1 VVAARL
7 NTEQDGLSETSEPQG
22 YNWWRNIRRT

>member
-1 VVAARL
+1 L
-7 NTEQDGLSETSEPQG
+7 NTEQDVLVETSEPQG

>member
-1 VVAARL
+1 DVLV
-7 NTEQDGLSETSEPQG
+7 ETSEPQG